1 MGETMNLTEII
12 AARRDELTESDRR
25 LVEVLLANRTAGSFL
40 PSHKVAEQA
49 GVHASTAGRLA
60 RKLGFASYREMR
72 GALQDTVV
80 ADLDASVRV
89 RRRLDRVQGDSLL
102 GSVVEGEIRAL
113 GALVSQISDAEI
125 VAAADML
132 RQAGRILVAG
142 EGHASSLADLFV
154 RRLVRSGY
162 RATVVAHADWQA
174 ADQLLGLAAGDVV
187 IALIFRHE
195 SPAMTR
201 IVACAREIGAKTLL
215 ITDRRTGVPACDM
228 QLVAARGEQGEFHS
242 LTVPMAICNT
252 LILEL
257 SRTDDGRSL
266 ETLAKVETLQRLFR
280 GKPG

>member
-1 MGETMNLTEII
+1 MNLTEMV
-12 AARRDELTESDRR
+12 AARQDELTESDRR
-25 LVEVLLANRTAGSFL
+25 LIEVLLADRAAGSFL
-40 PSHKVAEQA
+40 PAHKVAGQA

-80 ADLDASVRV
+80 ADLDASIRV
-89 RRRLDRVQGDSLL
+89 QRRLDRVRGDSLL
-102 GSVVEGEIRAL
+102 GSVVDGEIRAL
-113 GALVSQISDAEI
+113 SALTAQISDAEI
-125 VAAADML
+125 VAGAALL
-132 RQAGRILVAG
+132 REAGRILVVG

-162 RATVVAHADWQA
+162 RAAAVAHADWQA

-187 IALIFRHE
+187 VALVFRHE
-195 SPAMTR
+195 SPA
-201 IVACAREIGAKTLL
+201 VARLVAYAQGVGAGTLL
-215 ITDRRTGVPACDM
+215 ITDRRTGVPACDV

-257 SRTDDGRSL
+257 SRTDQGRSL
-266 ETLAKVETLQRLFR
+266 KTLAKVETLQRLFR
-280 GKPG
+280 GRPG

>member
-1 MGETMNLTEII
+1 MKERMSLTEIV
-12 AARRDELTESDRR
+12 AARRDDLTEADRR
-25 LVEVLLANRTAGSFL
+25 LIEVLLADRTTGSFL
-40 PSHKVAEQA
+40 PAHRVAEQA

-60 RKLGFASYREMR
+60 RKLGYTSYREMR
-72 GALQDTVV
+72 GALQDAVV

-89 RRRLDRVQGDSLL
+89 RRRLSRVSGTSLL
-102 GSVVEGEIRAL
+102 GSVVDGEIRAL
-113 GALVSQISDAEI
+113 SALAGQISDADI
-125 VAAADML
+125 VAAAGLL
-132 RQAGRILVAG
+132 RDAGRILVVG

-162 RATVVAHADWQA
+162 RASVVAHADWQA

-187 IALIFRHE
+187 VALVFRHE
-195 SPAMTR
+195 SPAAAR
-201 IVACAREIGAKTLL
+201 IVAYAQDIGAGTLL
-215 ITDRRTGVPACDM
+215 VTDRRTGMPACDA
-228 QLVAARGEQGEFHS
+228 QLVADRGEQGEFHS

-266 ETLAKVETLQRLFR
+266 KTLAQVDTLQRMFR

>member
-1 MGETMNLTEII
+1 MNLAEII
-12 AARRDELTESDRR
+12 ATRRDELTESDRR
-25 LVEVLLANRTAGSFL
+25 LIEVLLADRTAGSFL
-40 PSHKVAEQA
+40 PAHKVAEQA
-49 GVHASTAGRLA
+49 RVHASTAGRLA

-72 GALQDTVV
+72 GALQDTVM

-89 RRRLDRVQGDSLL
+89 RRRLDRVRGDSLL
-102 GSVVEGEIRAL
+102 GSVVDGEVRAL
-113 GALVSQISDAEI
+113 AALLNQISDAEI
-125 VAAADML
+125 VAAAELL
-132 RQAGRILVAG
+132 RKAGRILVVG

-162 RATVVAHADWQA
+162 RAAAIAHADWQA

-187 IALIFRHE
+187 VALIFRHE
-195 SPAMTR
+195 SPA
-201 IVACAREIGAKTLL
+201 VARLVSCAQDIGAGTLL

-257 SRTDDGRSL
+257 SRTDHGRSL
-266 ETLAKVETLQRLFR
+266 KTLAKVETLQRLFR

>member
-1 MGETMNLTEII
+1 MGDTMNLTEII

-89 RRRLDRVQGDSLL
+89 QRRLDRVRGDSLL

-113 GALVSQISDAEI
+113 GNLVNQITDAEI
-125 VAAADML
+125 VAAAAMI
-132 RQAGRILVAG
+132 RQAGRILVVG
-142 EGHASSLADLFV
+142 EGHASSLADMFV

-162 RATVVAHADWQA
+162 RAAVVAHADWQA

-187 IALIFRHE
+187 VAMIFRHE
-195 SPAMTR
+195 SPGAAR
-201 IVACAREIGAKTLL
+201 LVSCAREIGAATLL
-215 ITDRRTGVPACDM
+215 ITDRRTGVPLCDR

-257 SRTDDGRSL
+257 SRTDQGRSL
-266 ETLAKVETLQRLFR
+266 KTLAKVETLQRLFR